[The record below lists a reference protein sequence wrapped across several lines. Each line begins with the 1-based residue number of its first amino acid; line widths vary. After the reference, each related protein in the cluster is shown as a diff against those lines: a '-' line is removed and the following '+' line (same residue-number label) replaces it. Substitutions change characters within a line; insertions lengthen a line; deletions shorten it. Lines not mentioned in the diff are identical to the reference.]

1 MADQSDLLTED
12 LGGLE
17 LLPAD
22 DEGLAPEE
30 DLAAAV
36 ASALEDLPAEAV
48 EAAPEP
54 FGRSWLWDRDAGRF
68 VRDGSS
74 PKEVRGRDALAQ
86 WCDAASHTALGAHPI
101 FDAEFGMDEPEDI
114 IGQAADV
121 DERASDWAERLRD
134 ALMHHDRITSVE
146 NVNVVYDQDAGI
158 VYVRTLDVFTDEE
171 ESTAPLQLGGFTI
184 ENLGDVN
191 GGG

>member
-1 MADQSDLLTED
+1 VAADVPADLLTED

-36 ASALEDLPAEAV
+36 AGALEDLPPEAV

-54 FGRSWLWDRDAGRF
+54 FGRTWLWDRQAGRF
-68 VRDGSS
+68 VRDGIS

-86 WCDAASHTALGAHPI
+86 WCDAAMHTALGAHPI
-101 FDAEFGMDEPEDI
+101 FDAEFGMEEPEDV

-121 DERASDWAERLRD
+121 DEYASDWAERLRD
-134 ALMHHDRITSVE
+134 ALQQHDRVTSVE
-146 NVNVVYDQDAGI
+146 NVEVIYDPDAGVVY
-158 VYVRTLDVFTDEE
+158 VTKLDVLTDEE
-171 ESTAPLQLGGFTI
+171 ETTQPLQLGGFTI
-184 ENLGDVN
+184 ATLEAV
-191 GGG
+191 